1 MRRDSIFYQLF
12 RQSPTLLFEL
22 LPQPPENAAGYV
34 FEAIEVKETAFRI
47 DGVFLPP
54 TRFGLVYFAEV
65 QFQLDELLY
74 ERMLSEVAIYTY
86 RQRDLFADWR
96 AVVIYPSRSVEQ
108 SRTEMVREMLAS
120 GRIQRVYL
128 DELGEI
134 EELPIGVGLMVL
146 TTIEGDEATTNA
158 RSLIERAQGS
168 EDIIDLISTIM
179 VYKFSNLSRDEVDA
193 MLGIE
198 LAQTRV
204 YQEAKAEGEA
214 IGEARGEARGK
225 AEEGKALV
233 IRQLTRKLGNLT
245 PQLLDR
251 VNSLQ
256 LDLLESLGEALLDFT
271 SIADLESWLG
281 QN

>member
-96 AVVIYPSRSVEQ
+96 VVVIYPSRSVEQ
-108 SRTEMVREMLAS
+108 LRTEMVREMLAS